1 MKTIMTC
8 LTLMTASIGGFAFFT
23 LPVAAEDIKE

>member
-8 LTLMTASIGGFAFFT
+8 LTLMTANIGGFAFFA
-23 LPVAAEDIKE
+23 LPAAAEDIKE